1 MCIFQTRSLYYVYIS
16 KQISSIST
24 DLTLSKANHY
34 KQDLFTNTNKYNNIF
49 FFQNHGRIKP

>member
-16 KQISSIST
+16 KQISLIST

-34 KQDLFTNTNKYNNIF
+34 KQDLFTNTNKYNKDKI
-49 FFQNHGRIKP
+49 